1 MDGEHTFRVLS
12 IDEERGQIQLDPI
25 EESNDEFLDGSG
37 DVRTVSTESNADVE
51 TVISFLSPGHVV
63 RATLED
69 GSPGR
74 ITSIEHRGGAELRD
88 LDPRT
93 VPLVIRSFADG
104 HDDVPDIFEPQP
116 QESSLVAARLRDQ
129 SVVDPLAEKPTIGEM
144 YVCVPSKDGNRSWGA
159 FRGGEQ
165 SESIYGSFRSMDGS
179 PAEILV
185 GNPQDRSYWYALI
198 FKDEGSTVAQKVL
211 AQFGSLDNGHYTPD
225 PSINLTRALEE
236 EHLPANPDENPRDL
250 LGESYQG
257 MPDSL
262 IPEQAGQDTID
273 MLAEFLLMVR
283 EVDFFGSFDSFEPN
297 QVTVDEYESYSTTL
311 YNLFHFHVQMMKAI
325 YQSVSDGTEADDLM
339 TDGEIPSAELFAK
352 SSFRT
357 ASRIHRLESYLD
369 RMEQVEIEMYVHDL
383 YTGGGRELK
392 EKLAKNDIHGSVPN
406 RMRASMGE
414 MRELVEDFQ
423 KAFEMCEMVVQ
434 SNVSNGEVEYDFRLN
449 EDAFDYV
456 NDFMS
461 GLLEDSMGMTPGG
474 EHDPEEAN
482 LDTARVL
489 GGQITQRYDW
499 LDPAASGPMGE
510 MWKSAGPYG

>member
-12 IDEERGQIQLDPI
+12 IDGDRGQIQLDPI
-25 EESNDEFLDGSG
+25 EESGEGFLDGSG
-37 DVRTVSTESNADVE
+37 DVRTVSTESNADIE

-93 VPLVIRSFADG
+93 VPLVIRSFADD

-116 QESSLVAARLRDQ
+116 DEPNLVAARLRDQ

-144 YVCVPSKDGNRSWGA
+144 YICVPSKDGDCSWDA

-165 SESIYGSFRSMDGS
+165 SESIYGSFQSMDGS

-185 GNPQDRSYWYALI
+185 GNPRDRSYWYALI
-198 FKDEGSTVAQKVL
+198 FKDEGSTVAQKAL
-211 AQFGSLDNGHYTPD
+211 AQFGYLHNGHYTPD
-225 PSINLTRALEE
+225 RSINLTRALEK

-250 LGESYQG
+250 VGESYQG
-257 MPDSL
+257 IPDL
-262 IPEQAGQDTID
+262 WIPERAGQGTID
-273 MLAEFLLMVR
+273 MLAEFTLMVR
-283 EVDFFGSFDSFEPN
+283 ELNLLGSFDSFDPA
-297 QVTVDEYESYSTTL
+297 QVTVDDYESYSTTL
-311 YNLFHFHVQMMKAI
+311 YNLFHFHVQLVQEI
-325 YQSVSDGTEADDLM
+325 CQSTSDGAELDDLI
-339 TDGEIPSAELFAK
+339 TSDEIPSAELFAK

-369 RMEQVEIEMYVHDL
+369 RMDQVEIEMYVHDF
-383 YTGGGRELK
+383 YNQSDGLK
-392 EKLAKNDIHGSVPN
+392 EMSDCDFDDGVPN
-406 RMRASMGE
+406 RMRESLDE

-434 SNVSNGEVEYDFRLN
+434 SNVSNAEVEYNFRLN
-449 EDAFDYV
+449 EDAFIYV

-461 GLLEDSMGMTPGG
+461 GLLEDSMSMTPGG

-482 LDTARVL
+482 LDTARAL
-489 GGQITQRYDW
+489 GGQITQRYEW
-499 LDPAASGPMGE
+499 LDLAAFGLMGE
-510 MWKSAGPYG
+510 MLKSAGPFG

>member
-25 EESNDEFLDGSG
+25 EESDAEFLDGSG

-116 QESSLVAARLRDQ
+116 EESSLVAARLRDQ

-144 YVCVPSKDGNRSWGA
+144 YVCVPSKDGDRSWRA

-198 FKDEGSTVAQKVL
+198 FKDEGSTVAQKAL
-211 AQFGSLDNGHYTPD
+211 AQFGYLHNGHYTPD

-257 MPDSL
+257 IPDSW
-262 IPEQAGQDTID
+262 IPERAGQGTVD

-283 EVDFFGSFDSFEPN
+283 EVDFFGSFDSFDPA
-297 QVTVDEYESYSTTL
+297 QVTVDDYESYSTTL
-311 YNLFHFHVQMMKAI
+311 YNLFHFHVQLVQEI
-325 YQSVSDGTEADDLM
+325 YQSTSDGAELDDLIAS
-339 TDGEIPSAELFAK
+339 DEIPSAELFAK

-369 RMEQVEIEMYVHDL
+369 RMDQVEIEMYVHDF
-383 YTGGGRELK
+383 YNQSDGLK
-392 EKLAKNDIHGSVPN
+392 EMSDYDFDDGVPN
-406 RMRASMGE
+406 RMRESLDE

-423 KAFEMCEMVVQ
+423 KAFEMSGMVVR
-434 SNVSNGEVEYDFRLN
+434 SNVTNGEVEYDFRLN

-489 GGQITQRYDW
+489 GGQITQRYEW

-510 MWKSAGPYG
+510 MWKSAGPFG

>member
-25 EESNDEFLDGSG
+25 EESNDEFLDASG
-37 DVRTVSTESNADVE
+37 DVRTVLTESNADVE

-116 QESSLVAARLRDQ
+116 QESNLVAARLRDQ

-144 YVCVPSKDGNRSWGA
+144 YVCVPSKDGDRSWGE
-159 FRGGEQ
+159 FREGEQ

-185 GNPQDRSYWYALI
+185 GNPQDRSYWYALT

-211 AQFGSLDNGHYTPD
+211 AQFGYLYNDHYRPD
-225 PSINLTRALEE
+225 PSISLTRALEE
-236 EHLPANPDENPRDL
+236 EHLPANPDENPRNL

-257 MPDSL
+257 IPDSW
-262 IPEQAGQDTID
+262 IPERAGQGTID

-283 EVDFFGSFDSFEPN
+283 EVDFFGSFDSFDPA
-297 QVTVDEYESYSTTL
+297 QVTVDDYESYSTTL
-311 YNLFHFHVQMMKAI
+311 YNLFHFHVQLVQEI
-325 YQSVSDGTEADDLM
+325 YQSTSDGAELDDLIAS
-339 TDGEIPSAELFAK
+339 DEIPSAELFAK

-369 RMEQVEIEMYVHDL
+369 RMDQVEIEMYVHDF
-383 YTGGGRELK
+383 YNQSDGLK
-392 EKLAKNDIHGSVPN
+392 EMSDYDFDDGVPN
-406 RMRASMGE
+406 RMRESLDE

-423 KAFEMCEMVVQ
+423 KAFEMSGMVVQ
-434 SNVSNGEVEYDFRLN
+434 PNVSNGEVTYELRLN

>member
-25 EESNDEFLDGSG
+25 EESDAEFLDGSG

-104 HDDVPDIFEPQP
+104 HDDVPGIFEPQP
-116 QESSLVAARLRDQ
+116 EESSLVAARLRDQ

-144 YVCVPSKDGNRSWGA
+144 YVCVPSKDGDRSWGA

-185 GNPQDRSYWYALI
+185 GNPRDRSYWYALI
-198 FKDEGSTVAQKVL
+198 FKDEGSTVAQKAL
-211 AQFGSLDNGHYTPD
+211 AQFGYLHNGHYTPD

-257 MPDSL
+257 IPDSW
-262 IPEQAGQDTID
+262 IPERAGQGTID

-283 EVDFFGSFDSFEPN
+283 EVDFFGSFDSFDPA
-297 QVTVDEYESYSTTL
+297 QVTVDDYESYSTTL
-311 YNLFHFHVQMMKAI
+311 YNLFHFHVQLVQEI
-325 YQSVSDGTEADDLM
+325 YQSTSDGAELDDLIAS
-339 TDGEIPSAELFAK
+339 DEIPSAELFAK

-369 RMEQVEIEMYVHDL
+369 RMDQVEIEMYVHDF
-383 YTGGGRELK
+383 YNQSDGLK
-392 EKLAKNDIHGSVPN
+392 EMSDYDFDDGVPN
-406 RMRASMGE
+406 RMRESLDE

-423 KAFEMCEMVVQ
+423 KAFEMSGMVVQ
-434 SNVSNGEVEYDFRLN
+434 PNISNREVTYELRLN

-482 LDTARVL
+482 LDMARVL
-489 GGQITQRYDW
+489 GGQITQRYEW

-510 MWKSAGPYG
+510 MWKSAGPFG